1 MINKQVCLLTLAKGK
16 SKRLSNKNMHLFNG
30 KPLLFW
36 TIKKALKIT
45 NNYFVNSDS
54 DEILNFAKKN
64 GAKIIKRNKKLL
76 EHEVPSRLIMDDSFK
91 NFPKKTEAVIHV
103 QANSPNLEI
112 KKIKQMYEMMK
123 YTSIEDIYTI
133 FSNGELNG
141 SMWGLTKKKL
151 TKINKTKNLNSK
163 EINSECWLVDDSIDI
178 HYLKELKK
186 AEKIFK
192 NS

>member
-76 EHEVPSRLIMDDSFK
+76 
-91 NFPKKTEAVIHV
+91 
-103 QANSPNLEI
+103 
-112 KKIKQMYEMMK
+112 
-123 YTSIEDIYTI
+123 
-133 FSNGELNG
+133 
-141 SMWGLTKKKL
+141 
-151 TKINKTKNLNSK
+151 
-163 EINSECWLVDDSIDI
+163 
-178 HYLKELKK
+178 
-186 AEKIFK
+186 
-192 NS
+192 